1 MTKQNKTLLDSLSV
15 TYFFSIR
22 NYRLKNISPDHW
34 TSEYLL
40 PVIDLHQEY
49 PCDMENQEETFQ
61 PGEHENS

>member
-15 TYFFSIR
+15 TYFFFHKK
-22 NYRLKNISPDHW
+22 LQAKISPDHW

-49 PCDMENQEETFQ
+49 PCDMENQEKTFQ